1 MSDNRFSL
9 EDILSEHPRRSEGS
23 ASSEPFDLD
32 GLLSGRSS
40 RSSNTAGSKSDISL
54 DDILGSS
61 SKSDKKTEKPVMA
74 EKPAEAKKAVKT
86 EKAPV
91 RKAAEK
97 TAAAVSVPEK
107 TEEKS
112 HVIDRSGITP
122 IGMQEKPVIKKKPVS
137 LENSNTSEI
146 SPELRQALAES
157 FAPSK
162 KKTSGK
168 LNNAYKDSSHAEVKS
183 DGKLSEFFGGNNNA
197 FEFEEEEEKKS
208 ILDSFKKL
216 AKKKTREKQ
225 TRKMED
231 MYTAELPTPDA
242 IMEESRKTSP
252 NYKKKDRVKPKK
264 EMPVTEP
271 AEDKKESISSE
282 STPAPKKQAK
292 VSLEMTGPLV
302 EEKNEKEKKVK
313 EHTGFFDRPKKG
325 KDYQTGRLSF
335 ENKDIK
341 PIQPSKVSGN
351 TEIIENLIRIKKER
365 GQRTAV
371 IPPIS
376 RKSIADID
384 LNLDDKILPNTEPIP
399 IDENASEMQKLR
411 ELKERRKKKI
421 SDFVLV
427 GDEEDDDEEE
437 IAEEEK
443 EISDFESFEDAPSIL
458 NDILQLKSSLV
469 VRLCFLA
476 FAALISCYISFANDL
491 GLPIIEI
498 LSKGTQPTTY
508 LFINVILGLLSAF
521 VSYTVIS
528 CGLTKLLKFQADCDS
543 ISAVAIVAT
552 LLSAMVTLANTSMV
566 SIGLVNIY
574 ISVAIVSLL
583 FNTIGKLLIVGRT
596 EKSFQYIAGDYEH
609 YAVFTID
616 NEEKATQFTRGA
628 LNDFPVLA
636 SMRKTEFI
644 SDFLKNSYST
654 DVTDNFCRIATPIIC
669 VGSLLVA
676 LLALIFN
683 KSAEG
688 LNGVFVALSAF
699 AGSVSVCSCFAIML
713 VVNMPMYKGTKK
725 YLNSS
730 AAMLSYQSVEEF
742 SDTNSV
748 LLDVSQLFPEGMI
761 SLSAIKIF
769 SDTRIDEAIVEAAS
783 LTNHSGSILKHMF
796 YDIIAGKTELL
807 NPVESYIYEDSMG
820 LCGWIN
826 NKRVLLGNR
835 ELMTN
840 HSIDGMPTKAR
851 EKEYTE
857 GGKMA
862 VYLSI
867 SGELSAMFVI
877 EIKANADVK
886 HWLHQLE
893 KEEVCVTL
901 RTVDSVVSI
910 NKLAEIFDISPDM
923 LKLLPFR
930 LHPQFE
936 EITSYVPKQ
945 SASLACIGRFP
956 SFASLIIGTKRIRR
970 TAHLGVTL
978 QAAAGV
984 IGMLMALA
992 FAVLSTLSQMT
1003 PTVVLVYNLAWAGLT
1018 VLLQMFRKT

>member
-9 EDILSEHPRRSEGS
+9 EDILNEHPRRSSEGS
-23 ASSEPFDLD
+23 SDSSFDLD
-32 GLLSGRSS
+32 SILSGRSS
-40 RSSNTAGSKSDISL
+40 GSSTRSSRASSSDMSL
-54 DDILGSS
+54 EEILGTTGK
-61 SKSDKKTEKPVMA
+61 KSGTTTENKPAKPTPEIKSEPVPATKTAVETKKNTEKTSPKPQA
-74 EKPAEAKKAVKT
+74 KPA
-86 EKAPV
+86 
-91 RKAAEK
+91 
-97 TAAAVSVPEK
+97 
-107 TEEKS
+107 EKS

-122 IGMQEKPVIKKKPVS
+122 IGMQEKPKKKA
-137 LENSNTSEI
+137 ENTAFADSRTGEL
-146 SPELRQALAES
+146 SPELKKALAES
-157 FAPSK
+157 FAPK
-162 KKTSGK
+162 KKTQSSGK
-168 LNNAYKDSSHAEVKS
+168 LGTAYKDSAPAEIKS
-183 DGKLSEFFGGNNNA
+183 DEKLGEFFGGGKNS
-197 FEFEEEEEKKS
+197 FEISGEEEKGG

-231 MYTAELPTPDA
+231 MYTSELPTPDA
-242 IMEESRKTSP
+242 IMEESRKNSP
-252 NYKKKDRVKPKK
+252 AYRKKDKVKPKK
-264 EMPVTEP
+264 EAPVEP
-271 AEDKKESISSE
+271 AEDKKPSAQVENK
-282 STPAPKKQAK
+282 PKQAK

-302 EEKNEKEKKVK
+302 EEKPEKKVK
-313 EHTGFFDRPKKG
+313 EHTGFFDRPKKN

-335 ENKDIK
+335 EGKDIK
-341 PIQPSKVSGN
+341 PIQPSKISGN

-421 SDFVLV
+421 NDFVLV
-427 GDEEDDDEEE
+427 GDEEENDEDEV
-437 IAEEEK
+437 IDEEK
-443 EISDFESFEDAPSIL
+443 EITDFESFEDAPSVL

-476 FAALISCYISFANDL
+476 FAAVISCYISFANDFN
-491 GLPIIEI
+491 LPIIEI

-528 CGLTKLLKFQADCDS
+528 CGITKLIRFQADCDS
-543 ISAVAIVAT
+543 ISAVAMIAT

-616 NEEKATQFTRGA
+616 DEDKASQFTRGA
-628 LNDFPVLA
+628 LNDFPMLA

-669 VGSLLVA
+669 VGSLLAA

-688 LNGVFVALSAF
+688 INGVFVALSTF

-742 SDTNSV
+742 SDTNSI

-851 EKEYTE
+851 EKEYTD

-886 HWLHQLE
+886 HWLKQLE
-893 KEEVCVTL
+893 REEVCVTL

-910 NKLAEIFDISPDM
+910 NKLAEIFEISPDM

-930 LHPQFE
+930 LHSQFE

-978 QAAAGV
+978 QAAAG
-984 IGMLMALA
+984 ILGMLMALA
-992 FAVLSTLSQMT
+992 FTLLSTFSQMT
-1003 PTVVLVYNLAWAGLT
+1003 PSLVLVYNLAWAGLT

>member
-9 EDILSEHPRRSEGS
+9 EDILNEHPRRSSEGS
-23 ASSEPFDLD
+23 SDSSFDLD
-32 GLLSGRSS
+32 SILSGRSS
-40 RSSNTAGSKSDISL
+40 GSSTRSSRASSSDISL
-54 DDILGSS
+54 EEILGTTGKKTGTTTENKPAKPTHEI
-61 SKSDKKTEKPVMA
+61 KSEPVPATKPAVETKKNTEKPSPKPQA
-74 EKPAEAKKAVKT
+74 KPA
-86 EKAPV
+86 
-91 RKAAEK
+91 
-97 TAAAVSVPEK
+97 
-107 TEEKS
+107 EKS

-122 IGMQEKPVIKKKPVS
+122 IGMQEKPKKKA
-137 LENSNTSEI
+137 ENTAFADSRTGEL
-146 SPELRQALAES
+146 SPELKKALAES
-157 FAPSK
+157 FAPK
-162 KKTSGK
+162 KKTQSSGK
-168 LNNAYKDSSHAEVKS
+168 LGTAYKDSAPAEIKS
-183 DGKLSEFFGGNNNA
+183 DEKLGEFFGGGKNS
-197 FEFEEEEEKKS
+197 FEISEEEEKGG

-216 AKKKTREKQ
+216 ARKKTREKQ

-231 MYTAELPTPDA
+231 MYTSELPTPDA
-242 IMEESRKTSP
+242 IMEESRKNSSA
-252 NYKKKDRVKPKK
+252 YRKKDKVKPKK
-264 EMPVTEP
+264 EAPVEP
-271 AEDKKESISSE
+271 AEDKKPSAQVENK
-282 STPAPKKQAK
+282 PKQAK

-302 EEKNEKEKKVK
+302 EEKPEKKVK
-313 EHTGFFDRPKKG
+313 EHTGFFDRPKKN

-335 ENKDIK
+335 EGKDIK
-341 PIQPSKVSGN
+341 PIQPSKISGN

-421 SDFVLV
+421 NDFVLV
-427 GDEEDDDEEE
+427 GDEEENDEDEV
-437 IAEEEK
+437 IDEEK
-443 EISDFESFEDAPSIL
+443 EITDFESFEDAPSVL

-476 FAALISCYISFANDL
+476 FAAVISCYISFANDFN
-491 GLPIIEI
+491 LPIIEI

-528 CGLTKLLKFQADCDS
+528 CGITKLIRFQADCDS
-543 ISAVAIVAT
+543 ISAVAMIAT

-616 NEEKATQFTRGA
+616 DEDKASQFTRGA
-628 LNDFPVLA
+628 LNDFPMLA

-669 VGSLLVA
+669 VGSLLAA

-688 LNGVFVALSAF
+688 INGVFVALSTF

-742 SDTNSV
+742 SDTNSI

-886 HWLHQLE
+886 HWLKQLE
-893 KEEVCVTL
+893 REEVCVTL

-910 NKLAEIFDISPDM
+910 NKLAEIFEISPDM

-978 QAAAGV
+978 QAAAG
-984 IGMLMALA
+984 ILGMLMALA
-992 FAVLSTLSQMT
+992 FTLLSTFSQMT
-1003 PTVVLVYNLAWAGLT
+1003 PSLVLVYNLAWAGLT